1 MSQVCD
7 TGIETL
13 SLKLGNSGPALVHQ
27 IPKSHEEI
35 QVTSTDWKLAKT
47 KTKNAT
53 SYDTTILSS
62 TFVDCQAFGRVLSFG
77 RQNSCTPGHRKS
89 VY

>member
-53 SYDTTILSS
+53 SYDHYNFVFNICRLSGLW
-62 TFVDCQAFGRVLSFG
+62 TCIKLWQAEFLYTG
-77 RQNSCTPGHRKS
+77 T
-89 VY
+89 